1 MFNTWNQIHVDLISS
16 VIKEIYEMI
25 QFFHPFNKYLTDLLN
40 MSHIISFNPY
50 NYMAMEVL
58 LLSLSFSYNVDE
70 KTEL

>member
-1 MFNTWNQIHVDLISS
+1 
-16 VIKEIYEMI
+16 MI

>member
-1 MFNTWNQIHVDLISS
+1 
-16 VIKEIYEMI
+16 
-25 QFFHPFNKYLTDLLN
+25 

-50 NYMAMEVL
+50 NNMAMEVL